1 MWIYKLVVIWL
12 VFKNIYIYMKIIK
25 DDLEIR
31 VETPL
36 TKLREDLSEHFI
48 DFSSIKYL
56 QGNKKLLVQAF
67 REVLNESITN

>member
-1 MWIYKLVVIWL
+1 
-12 VFKNIYIYMKIIK
+12 MKIIK

-36 TKLREDLSEHFI
+36 TKLREDLSEHII

>member
-1 MWIYKLVVIWL
+1 
-12 VFKNIYIYMKIIK
+12 MKIIK